1 MIHGMRSTP
10 HAVARAWPRVPT
22 SSLMLY
28 VFLPE
33 LLNKYRSESVLML
46 QATSR
51 ALACCRSLQ
60 LPSAWL
66 RPAAPMHSPRYIPV
80 GAVPSYMHTGPL
92 SRRTVVFSAGR
103 MCSSHPYAALTPPL
117 RRGSALPL
125 RMLLPATSSSPQ
137 HPLRRGSVLLL
148 GVEDHLKIKVTQAF
162 TSRPSPR
169 TPFGP
174 YRATPQV

>member
-80 GAVPSYMHTGPL
+80 GAVPSYMHTGL
-92 SRRTVVFSAGR
+92 
-103 MCSSHPYAALTPPL
+103 
-117 RRGSALPL
+117 
-125 RMLLPATSSSPQ
+125 
-137 HPLRRGSVLLL
+137 
-148 GVEDHLKIKVTQAF
+148 
-162 TSRPSPR
+162 
-169 TPFGP
+169 
-174 YRATPQV
+174 